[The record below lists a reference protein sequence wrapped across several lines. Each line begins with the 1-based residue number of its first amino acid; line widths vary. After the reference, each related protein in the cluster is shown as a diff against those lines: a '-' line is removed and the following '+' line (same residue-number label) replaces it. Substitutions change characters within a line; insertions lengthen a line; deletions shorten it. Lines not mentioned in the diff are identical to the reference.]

1 MVRKFTYFFIVTII
15 SYLLVE
21 FICWWFI
28 TTKYIP
34 ASKPDFKFTWT
45 VKNYPYQI
53 ADLSPAWGTWH
64 YPENFTFSRDCF
76 SVPYLMNSYGA
87 RDKEWKQTATD
98 SNRVIVLGD
107 SFIEG
112 FGIADSNRLSNLLSK
127 KTGREF
133 LNFGCSDFSTTQEY
147 LVYKHLASG
156 FAHNT
161 ILISLLPINDFY
173 DNDLEARRGLYD
185 GMVRYRPFY
194 IKQKNDYSLQFSDRS
209 FQQATFNKEGYFKK
223 HNRFNG
229 TVARFLRANTYWF
242 HILDYFRHKRKADIL
257 YKNNYSGFVNYTAE
271 DFERFCFILNQIKLA
286 APEKRIILFTIPV
299 ATEIKRYKSDGQNKL
314 APQLAAFCKNSNI
327 EFVDLL
333 PVFASAPEQSYF
345 LSCDPHWN
353 EAANQLAAEYL
364 YNYLQTDTIHQP

>member
-1 MVRKFTYFFIVTII
+1 MARKFTYFFIVTII

-21 FICWWFI
+21 LICWLFI
-28 TTKYIP
+28 TIKYIP
-34 ASKPDFKFTWT
+34 ASKPNFKFSWKEKT
-45 VKNYPYQI
+45 YPYQI
-53 ADLSPAWGTWH
+53 ADLQPAWGTWH

-87 RDKEWKQTATD
+87 RDKEWKQTAAD
-98 SNRVIVLGD
+98 SNSVIVLGD

-127 KTGREF
+127 KTGRQF

-194 IKQKNDYSLQFSDRS
+194 IKQKNNYSLQFSDRS

-223 HNRFNG
+223 HNSFIG

-242 HILDYFRHKRKADIL
+242 HILDYFRHRRKADIL

-271 DFERFCFILNQIKLA
+271 DFERFCFILNQIKMA

-364 YNYLQTDTIHQP
+364 YQYLQTDTIHQP

>member
-1 MVRKFTYFFIVTII
+1 MTRKFTYFFIVTII

-21 FICWWFI
+21 LICWLFI

-53 ADLSPAWGTWH
+53 ADLQPAWGTWH

-87 RDKEWKQTATD
+87 RDKEWKQTAAD
-98 SNRVIVLGD
+98 SNSVIVLGD

-127 KTGREF
+127 KTGRQF

-161 ILISLLPINDFY
+161 ILIGLLPINDFY

-194 IKQKNDYSLQFSDRS
+194 IKQKNNYSLQFSDRS

-223 HNRFNG
+223 HNSFIG

-242 HILDYFRHKRKADIL
+242 HILDYFRHRRKADIL

-271 DFERFCFILNQIKLA
+271 DFERFCFILNQIKMA

-333 PVFASAPEQSYF
+333 PVFASVREQSYF

-364 YNYLQTDTIHQP
+364 YKYLQTDTIHQP